1 MKSIVMFVLAV
12 AMVYFMVKPGEAVQ
26 CGQVAASLA
35 SCMPYL
41 EAAGQNPS
49 TACCDGVRNIKAITP
64 TTADRQAAC
73 ECVKSAAAK
82 HPNINQDAAS
92 SVPGKCGVP
101 LNIPISPYT
110 NCAKIN

>member
-1 MKSIVMFVLAV
+1 MSVMLCF
-12 AMVYFMVKPGEAVQ
+12 AMVYFMVRPGEAVQ

-35 SCMPYL
+35 PCKPYL

-64 TTADRQAAC
+64 TTADRQEAC

-82 HPNINQDAAS
+82 HPDINQDVAS
-92 SVPGKCGVP
+92 SLPGK
-101 LNIPISPYT
+101 
-110 NCAKIN
+110 

>member
-1 MKSIVMFVLAV
+1 MKSIVMLVLAV

-35 SCMPYL
+35 PCMPYL
-41 EAAGQNPS
+41 EAKGDLS

-64 TTADRQAAC
+64 TTTDRQEAC

-82 HPNINQDAAS
+82 HPEIKQDAAS
-92 SVPGKCGVP
+92 SLPGKCGVP
-101 LNIPISPYT
+101 LNIPISKYT
-110 NCAKIN
+110 NCAK